1 MLIDLVKIPLA
12 NNIVRMVIKTAVL
25 PIEEIIIVVTKLRAK
40 VNSLVKTI

>member
-12 NNIVRMVIKTAVL
+12 NNIVRMVKKTAVL